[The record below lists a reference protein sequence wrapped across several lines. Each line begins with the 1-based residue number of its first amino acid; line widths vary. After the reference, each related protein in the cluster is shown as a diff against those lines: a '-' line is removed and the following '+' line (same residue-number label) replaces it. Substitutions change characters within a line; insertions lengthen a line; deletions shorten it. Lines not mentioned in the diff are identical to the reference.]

1 MSKRGGKNRSRNTTK
16 PRNYNFLQT
25 DVMNNRIYLYYI
37 DLMTKLAM
45 MRFRWIGLP
54 PTCDERFLEWCLVT
68 QGVATIAFPKK
79 QKGIFYSTQAVTDG
93 RLNVYNMP
101 TRWRSYGNN
110 GWNFFV
116 DNSNGV
122 LIYDNSTR
130 YSIYEGIELYANE
143 LTHVR
148 ITKRLNRLHQ
158 QIPYILTGPQEKRQ
172 DMMNMFKDIATGEP
186 AIIGVNEMQNIQVNS
201 IDTQVKFLGEELSQE
216 ETNIWNQVFTML
228 GIENTTFKAERMT
241 EDEIRARK
249 SPSMLIA
256 MSSLTERRK
265 AAEKLNE
272 RFGKYLTEEI
282 KVEMRQDNESD
293 NWNLL
298 HNITSQIKVVN
309 E

>member
-1 MSKRGGKNRSRNTTK
+1 M
-16 PRNYNFLQT
+16 
-25 DVMNNRIYLYYI
+25 
-37 DLMTKLAM
+37 
-45 MRFRWIGLP
+45 
-54 PTCDERFLEWCLVT
+54 VT
-68 QGVATIAFPKK
+68 QGVATLAFPKK
-79 QKGIFYSTQAVTDG
+79 QAGIFYSTQAVTDG

-130 YSIYEGIELYANE
+130 SSIYEGIELYANE

-298 HNITSQIKVVN
+298 HNITSQIKAVT